1 VEGEPR
7 SARKER
13 KMRGTREEGKKGRG
27 HERRKAWGENSTGV
41 EKQIPQP
48 AINRIPAAAR

>member
-1 VEGEPR
+1 
-7 SARKER
+7 
-13 KMRGTREEGKKGRG
+13 MRGTREEGKKGRG

>member
-1 VEGEPR
+1 MEGEPR

-13 KMRGTREEGKKGRG
+13 EMRGAREEWEEREGTQ
-27 HERRKAWGENSTGV
+27 RRKAWGENSTGV